1 MRLYH
6 NRTSPFVR
14 KVMIVLLETGQA
26 DAVTLIPSTGT
37 PIDPASLPVTQNPL
51 GKVPA
56 LERDDGPT
64 LYDSRVVCRYLDDR
78 GDGGLYPQPPALWDS
93 LTLEATA
100 DGMMEAAILM
110 VYESRIRPEDK
121 RLPDWVEAQ
130 WAKVDRSLDVLN
142 ARWLSHL
149 QGRLDIG
156 QIAVA
161 CALSYLDL
169 RHEGRG
175 WRSGRDGLA
184 DWHAGF
190 ARRDSM
196 VATRPEG

>member
-1 MRLYH
+1 MKLYH

-14 KVMIVLLETGQA
+14 KVMIVLLESGQA

-64 LYDSRVVCRYLDDR
+64 LYDSRVICRYLDDR
-78 GDGGLYPQPPALWDS
+78 GNAGLYPQPPALWDS

-130 WAKVDRSLDVLN
+130 WAKIDRSLDVLN

-149 QGRLDIG
+149 KGRLDIG

-169 RHEGRG
+169 RHEGRN
-175 WRSGRDGLA
+175 WRRGRDGLA

-190 ARRDSM
+190 AGRDSM